1 MARVLFFLVLTL
13 GAVAIIAMIA
23 WNPEWWRP
31 TLDAYGIEEDS
42 QTFRALAKGL
52 IAIVLGIP
60 LTVLIYAIGHLG
72 SNAGKTDIHGYT
84 VLRLKAGTR
93 YFLSVAALGLA
104 TMFFA
109 LPIIDPETKA
119 PWAFQAGGLFFV
131 FAAFAIFFAKIRFD
145 QSTVWVTNNLGV
157 LKQYAWAD
165 LTEIRDEPEQNQI
178 RLVFR
183 NGKKPTISYHYAGLG
198 SLIETARSGLDVY
211 AGTARSGDRQ
221 ARA

>member
-1 MARVLFFLVLTL
+1 MARVLLFLFLSV
-13 GAVAIIAMIA
+13 GAVALIATIA
-23 WNPEWWRP
+23 WHPEWWRP
-31 TLDAYGIEEDS
+31 TLEAYGIEEDS

-93 YFLSVAALGLA
+93 YFLSLAGLA
-104 TMFFA
+104 LASLFFA
-109 LPIIDPETKA
+109 LPILDPETKA

-131 FAAFAIFFAKIRFD
+131 FAAFMIFSAKIRFD
-145 QSTVWVTNNLGV
+145 QSTIWVTNNFGMLR
-157 LKQYAWAD
+157 QYAWAD
-165 LTEIRDEPEQNQI
+165 LVEIRDEPEQNQI

-183 NGKKPTISYHYAGLG
+183 NGKKPTISYYYAGLG
-198 SLIETARSGLDVY
+198 ALIETARTRLDAH
-211 AGTARSGDRQ
+211 AGTARSGNRQ
-221 ARA
+221 AWA